1 MKPIKAPVSEVVAQ
15 NVRCTMNALGITY
28 EQLAGVMGVSRG
40 TVYNRFLNPEEFQ
53 IGELQR
59 LSDYANQ
66 HRRKKISL
74 SWFFKAQCGDA
85 VCS

>member
-1 MKPIKAPVSEVVAQ
+1 
-15 NVRCTMNALGITY
+15 MNALGINH

-53 IGELQR
+53 IGELER

-74 SWFFKAQCGDA
+74 AWFFTAQSGDA
-85 VCS
+85 VC